1 MNNLLE
7 YSFII
12 RGFEAGMVIAVIAP
26 LIGIF
31 LVLRRYSLMAD
42 TLAHTSLV
50 GIALG
55 LLTGLSPLVT
65 AVITATVSSVM
76 IERLRHSKRIYG
88 ESALA
93 LFLSGSLAVAI
104 VLINLADGFK
114 SNLFSYLFGSIV
126 TVTPADLMMIYLL
139 GIIVVAAL
147 LAVYKELVYISFDE
161 ESAQVSG
168 IRTRWINQ
176 LLIIL
181 AAVTIAIAIPIVGIL
196 LISALMVIPVVTALQ
211 LRQSFKRTVLWAE
224 AFSVASVILGMLAAF
239 YLEISAGAAIILV
252 ALGFFMAVFILVKRY
267 SQRTWTSL

>member
-1 MNNLLE
+1 MNNLFA
-7 YSFII
+7 YGFII
-12 RGFEAGMVIAVIAP
+12 RGFEAGIVIALIAP
-26 LIGIF
+26 FIGIF

-50 GIALG
+50 GIAVG

-65 AVITATVSSVM
+65 AVITATASSII

-104 VLINLADGFK
+104 VLINLANGFK
-114 SNLFSYLFGSIV
+114 ANLFSYLFGSIV
-126 TVTPADLMMIYLL
+126 TVKQPDLTIIYIL
-139 GIIVVAAL
+139 GIVVVVAL
-147 LAVYKELVYISFDE
+147 LSVYKELVYISFDE

-168 IRTRWINQ
+168 IKTRWINQ

-196 LISALMVIPVVTALQ
+196 LISALIVIPVVTALQ
-211 LRQSFKRTVLWAE
+211 LKKSFKLTLLWAE
-224 AFSVASVILGMLAAF
+224 AFSVLSVILGMITAF
-239 YLEISAGAAIILV
+239 YLQISAGAAIILV
-252 ALGFFMAVFILVKRY
+252 ALLFFITVFIRKSSLRY
-267 SQRTWTSL
+267 